1 MSRAMRTARAVALVA
16 LLALSVVGLQL
27 APVVLLDSGRHGLA
41 QAGHIDGEVAYV
53 GDNGNDQVRAIYT
66 DNQSTKWTYGRGGQD
81 VAVSPSG
88 DIVYTAGDDV
98 FAAIYAGNGTSKWT
112 KTRSSARSVSAVP
125 GRDLVVGGDASGN
138 VYVLDAADGS
148 TVRSSSPHGQRVDGV
163 AAGVDGERFFTV
175 SEDGTAKGI
184 YVENASTYCTKS
196 PGNSV
201 YEVSTGPN
209 GDYWYVAS
217 SNSDQLDQYA
227 TADCSNGWSSS
238 LSSIGRGVVAGPN
251 GDRVYAVDNS
261 GGLDAFDVSDGST
274 VWSKSPISCCG
285 ESHVGVGPDGA
296 NLYVADHYGDI
307 YAFDSSD
314 GSKKWEATNA
324 IDRAGGITAGGSIST
339 VKNHLN
345 GTVTDADGN
354 AIDSAKIEAV
364 NTSTGSTEATTL
376 TDANGFYE
384 VAVASGTYDVTASKS
399 GLSPTTKTVTVSGD
413 ATLNYTLTSETTITD
428 PDPPDGATVSEPPVE
443 LSVLANTTN
452 QSVQSIDV
460 EFYQKQDGSSDSQIG
475 SATVSPGE
483 RAAIMW
489 DPPPGNYEWY
499 AVGTADSGATDTGGP
514 YSLGMGE
521 ADIVDG
527 SEQPPDGAVVDPVE
541 DVELA
546 VDVRVDDDATV
557 EFYDYETGNPANDP
571 LIGSQSVSS
580 GTSTPSTT
588 WKNDNRSASEEWYVV
603 LKDKTGTRDTA
614 GAFAFGAGG
623 VVVARDAE
631 TGNVIDDRTTR
642 FDTVY
647 PGGSQ
652 TFDRVPAN
660 LSLSEVNSEP
670 GDSIRIDLRAQDYYE
685 RTIEVSGKQADADV
699 YLERGANWSYNPSSD
714 NPDQTASVD
723 DDPDRFIS
731 RFTLKDQTGRYPPS
745 DTKLTVR
752 ADIDDDGQTDLVHSS
767 TFGAANRVDVR
778 VKRDRR
784 YQLVVENGDGDS
796 RGLGGWTATEPE
808 TTTLTISRVTED
820 IEIDQ
825 GYGVDAEIDSGTLKI
840 YYRDYETRAETL
852 DLEVREYPDGSYL
865 ENRTLSDVSNAT
877 VTIALNESQSNKIWQ
892 IDYDGTR
899 VGVESANISG
909 QVTTSPVGR
918 VPLPVG
924 SDVLIAGALII
935 LAIVGAL
942 FTGPLSAMGSVAM
955 VGVAGVLYFIG
966 WLPINAVALWVA
978 GIVAVGSVLR
988 SGGGRLG

>member
-1 MSRAMRTARAVALVA
+1 MTTHHPAWQAGVRSRSIRRAVTIALVA
-16 LLALSVVGLQL
+16 LLVVSGAAPMDGLVDSSHDGTVAADSANRTGTVDDFERSSV
-27 APVVLLDSGRHGLA
+27 D
-41 QAGHIDGEVAYV
+41 GHIIKNE
-53 GDNGNDQVRAIYT
+53 
-66 DNQSTKWTYGRGGQD
+66 
-81 VAVSPSG
+81 
-88 DIVYTAGDDV
+88 
-98 FAAIYAGNGTSKWT
+98 
-112 KTRSSARSVSAVP
+112 
-125 GRDLVVGGDASGN
+125 SGN
-138 VYVLDAADGS
+138 WS
-148 TVRSSSPHGQRVDGV
+148 
-163 AAGVDGERFFTV
+163 
-175 SEDGTAKGI
+175 I
-184 YVENASTYCTKS
+184 
-196 PGNSV
+196 
-201 YEVSTGPN
+201 
-209 GDYWYVAS
+209 S
-217 SNSDQLDQYA
+217 SN
-227 TADCSNGWSSS
+227 WSSS
-238 LSSIGRGVVAGPN
+238 SSRSLQFDGREGIIRYEESASGLTPRAGDTITWDHRIVIRETDSYTSHGLISQFAGNDIQVAINMEKGEFYIYNFKTGSIDRKSISSYGTGTHEWTITLDWGYETLSATLYDANGQEMTKASVTADGINKTGFYYFRGTTGSN
-251 GDRVYAVDNS
+251 AVKEPTHNWDNVTIVS
-261 GGLDAFDVSDGST
+261 SDTTVGTVSDGSG
-274 VWSKSPISCCG
+274 SPLR
-285 ESHVGVGPDGA
+285 GA
-296 NLYVADHYGDI
+296 NVTAYNAST
-307 YAFDSSD
+307 DSEVDSTTTDSD
-314 GSKKWEATNA
+314 GEYRLSLPQGQHDIKA
-324 IDRAGGITAGGSIST
+324 S
-339 VKNHLN
+339 
-345 GTVTDADGN
+345 ADG
-354 AIDSAKIEAV
+354 
-364 NTSTGSTEATTL
+364 
-376 TDANGFYE
+376 YE
-384 VAVASGTYDVTASKS
+384 S
-399 GLSPTTKTVTVSGD
+399 TTKNVYVPEGGTTV
-413 ATLNYTLTSETTITD
+413 NFTLTSPTTITD

-443 LSVLANTTN
+443 LSVLANSEN
-452 QSVQSIDV
+452 DSVTSITVDFYKKEGDSIDRAN
-460 EFYQKQDGSSDSQIG
+460 DTQIG
-475 SATVSPGE
+475 SSTVSPGE
-483 RAAIMW
+483 RAAAMW
-489 DPPPGNYEWY
+489 DPPKGTYEWY
-499 AVGTADSGATDTGGP
+499 AVGTADSGARDTGGP
-514 YSLGMGE
+514 YALGIGE
-521 ADIVDG
+521 ADIIDG

-546 VDVRVDDDATV
+546 VDVRVQDDATV
-557 EFYDYETGNPANDP
+557 EFYEYETGKPSSDP
-571 LIGSQSVSS
+571 LIGTQSVSS
-580 GTSTPSTT
+580 GTSTASTT
-588 WKNDNRSASEEWYVV
+588 WKSENRSASEEWYAV
-603 LKDKTGTRDTA
+603 LKDSTGTRDTA

-660 LSLSEVNSEP
+660 LSLSEVNAEP
-670 GDSIRIDLRAQDYYE
+670 GESIRIDVRAQDYYE

-714 NPDQTASVD
+714 NPDETASVD

-852 DLEVREYPDGSYL
+852 DLEIREYPDGSYL
-865 ENRTLSDVSNAT
+865 ENRTLTDVTNAT
-877 VTIALNESQSNKIWQ
+877 VTIALNESQANKIWQ

-899 VGVESANISG
+899 VGVEAANISG
-909 QVTTSPVGR
+909 QVTTSPSGR

-942 FTGPLSAMGSVAM
+942 FTGPLSAVGSVAM

>member
-1 MSRAMRTARAVALVA
+1 MIAERTRNVLSIALIV
-16 LLALSVVGLQL
+16 LLAVGMVVQSVPTAAAVDPVGI
-27 APVVLLDSGRHGLA
+27 VTDF
-41 QAGHIDGEVAYV
+41 E
-53 GDNGNDQVRAIYT
+53 NGTVT
-66 DNQSTKWTYGRGGQD
+66 DNWH
-81 VAVSPSG
+81 G
-88 DIVYTAGDDV
+88 DTD
-98 FAAIYAGNGTSKWT
+98 
-112 KTRSSARSVSAVP
+112 
-125 GRDLVVGGDASGN
+125 
-138 VYVLDAADGS
+138 
-148 TVRSSSPHGQRVDGV
+148 
-163 AAGVDGERFFTV
+163 
-175 SEDGTAKGI
+175 
-184 YVENASTYCTKS
+184 NAS
-196 PGNSV
+196 
-201 YEVSTGPN
+201 
-209 GDYWYVAS
+209 
-217 SNSDQLDQYA
+217 
-227 TADCSNGWSSS
+227 
-238 LSSIGRGVVAGPN
+238 
-251 GDRVYAVDNS
+251 
-261 GGLDAFDVSDGST
+261 
-274 VWSKSPISCCG
+274 
-285 ESHVGVGPDGA
+285 
-296 NLYVADHYGDI
+296 
-307 YAFDSSD
+307 FDSSTAQS
-314 GSKKWEATNA
+314 GSQSVNITHYNEQGIYSDPANESLPRYPQRGDSWTYYVRHPTGTYQNEPDSPFEWAREGQKWYEINVREGEDEILIAKHNA
-324 IDRAGGITAGGSIST
+324 SGFDVIDRTSFSPPEGEWLRVEVSHDLDGTITATVYDSTGSQLATVSGVDTTFTDGRIRLQEGNGGNVWFDNIT
-339 VKNHLN
+339 ITNTNTTH

-354 AIDSAKIEAV
+354 AITDATVEAV
-364 NTSTGSTEATTL
+364 NTSNGTTEHTTTTDSTGSYRLSLSPGE
-376 TDANGFYE
+376 Y
-384 VAVASGTYDVTASKS
+384 YVTASADGYENS
-399 GLSPTTKTVTVSGD
+399 TKTVDVPAGGTTVD
-413 ATLNYTLTSETTITD
+413 FTLGSRTTITD
-428 PDPPDGATVSEPPVE
+428 PDPSDGSTVSEPPVE
-443 LSVLANTTN
+443 LSVLADSTN
-452 QSVQSIDV
+452 ESVQYITV
-460 EFYQKQDGSSDSQIG
+460 EFYQKEDGSSDTQIG
-475 SATVSPGE
+475 SSTVSPGD
-483 RAAIMW
+483 RAAVMW
-489 DPPPGNYEWY
+489 DPPPGTYEWY
-499 AVGTADSGATDTGGP
+499 AVGTADSGARDTGGP

-521 ADIVDG
+521 ADIIDG

-541 DVELA
+541 NVELA

-557 EFYDYETGNPANDP
+557 EFYDYETGNPNNDP

-580 GTSTPSTT
+580 GTSTASTT
-588 WKNDNRSASEEWYVV
+588 WQSENRSASEEWYVI
-603 LKDKTGTRDTA
+603 LKDSTGTRDTA

-670 GDSIRIDLRAQDYYE
+670 GESIRIDVRAQDYYE

-714 NPDQTASVD
+714 NPDDTASVD

-731 RFTLKDQTGRYPPS
+731 RFRLEDQTGRYPPS

-784 YQLVVENGDGDS
+784 YQLIVENGDGDS

-825 GYGVDAEIDSGTLKI
+825 GYGVDAEISGTLKI

-865 ENRTLSDVSNAT
+865 ENRTLTDVTNAT
-877 VTIALNESQSNKIWQ
+877 VTIALNESQANKIWQ
-892 IDYDGTR
+892 IDYNGSR
-899 VGVESANISG
+899 VGVEAANISG
-909 QVTTSPVGR
+909 QVTTSPSGR

-942 FTGPLSAMGSVAM
+942 FTGPLSAVGSVAM

>member
-1 MSRAMRTARAVALVA
+1 MTDQDGLPGAL
-16 LLALSVVGLQL
+16 
-27 APVVLLDSGRHGLA
+27 PVVR
-41 QAGHIDGEVAYV
+41 
-53 GDNGNDQVRAIYT
+53 RA
-66 DNQSTKWTYGRGGQD
+66 
-81 VAVSPSG
+81 
-88 DIVYTAGDDV
+88 
-98 FAAIYAGNGTSKWT
+98 
-112 KTRSSARSVSAVP
+112 
-125 GRDLVVGGDASGN
+125 
-138 VYVLDAADGS
+138 
-148 TVRSSSPHGQRVDGV
+148 
-163 AAGVDGERFFTV
+163 
-175 SEDGTAKGI
+175 
-184 YVENASTYCTKS
+184 
-196 PGNSV
+196 
-201 YEVSTGPN
+201 
-209 GDYWYVAS
+209 
-217 SNSDQLDQYA
+217 
-227 TADCSNGWSSS
+227 
-238 LSSIGRGVVAGPN
+238 GVVARSAAITALVLLAVAGLSVGLVVAASSQTIDGFEDNDLSEYEGDSQFSTQSNVVVEGDYALKAETSGYRYDIHSTSGLNTYPEAGDRFSFRTRIYTMGRNVSQTYFAVQSEKDDPN
-251 GDRVYAVDNS
+251 GYLIGIEPYNDQIELRKIYGTNDQDVLSSNNVDLSRYSDEWLKFVIDWGANGEITYIAYDSNGSEIARGTGTDTDYKSGGVGYKINNRNGNS
-261 GGLDAFDVSDGST
+261 GTVYWDAVT
-274 VWSKSPISCCG
+274 LTEKV
-285 ESHVGVGPDGA
+285 
-296 NLYVADHYGDI
+296 
-307 YAFDSSD
+307 
-314 GSKKWEATNA
+314 
-324 IDRAGGITAGGSIST
+324 
-339 VKNHLN
+339 N
-345 GTVTDADGN
+345 GTVTDSDGN
-354 AIDSAKIEAV
+354 PVENATLEAA
-364 NTSTGSTEATTL
+364 NASTGSTEDSTT
-376 TDANGFYE
+376 TD
-384 VAVASGTYDVTASKS
+384 STGTYRLWVTPGEYNITSTAE
-399 GLSPTTKTVTVSGD
+399 GYPNTTKTVPVSGD
-413 ATLNYTLTSETTITD
+413 TTVNFTLSSPTFITD

-443 LSVLANTTN
+443 LSVRANSTN

-460 EFYQKQDGSSDSQIG
+460 EFYEQTNGTVTPSNDTQIG
-475 SATVSPGE
+475 SSTVSPGQ

-489 DPPPGNYEWY
+489 DPPPGTYEWY
-499 AVGTADSGATDTGGP
+499 AVGTADSGARDTGGP
-514 YSLGMGE
+514 YALGIGE
-521 ADIVDG
+521 ADIIDG

-541 DVELA
+541 DVQLA

-557 EFYDYETGNPANDP
+557 EFYDYESGSPANDP

-580 GTSTPSTT
+580 GTSTASTT
-588 WKNDNRSASEEWYVV
+588 WQTENRSASEEWYAV
-603 LKDKTGTRDTA
+603 LKDSTGTRDTA

-642 FDTVY
+642 FETTY

-670 GDSIRIDLRAQDYYE
+670 GDSIRIDVRAQDYYE

-852 DLEVREYPDGSYL
+852 HLEVREYPDGSYL
-865 ENRTLSDVSNAT
+865 ENRTLSDVKNAT
-877 VTIALNESQSNKIWQ
+877 VTIALNESQTNKIWQ

-899 VGVESANISG
+899 VGVEAANISG
-909 QVTTSPVGR
+909 QVTTSPSGR

-942 FTGPLSAMGSVAM
+942 FTGPLSAVGSVAM